1 MYIVLHA
8 AENKYLR
15 GNILKYDYLLIC
27 TYEDDN
33 LASLLSSNDK
43 QISNR

>member
-1 MYIVLHA
+1 M
-8 AENKYLR
+8 KLR
-15 GNILKYDYLLIC
+15 GWEHI